1 MPTLKKKWD
10 RFLEYSVAMAAGLVM
25 TFGALILLLVVGIAV
40 VLTKVFEFI
49 K

>member
-10 RFLEYSVAMAAGLVM
+10 QFLEYSVAMAAGLVM
-25 TFGALILLLVVGIAV
+25 TLGALILLLVVGIAV

>member
-10 RFLEYSVAMAAGLVM
+10 RFLEYSVALAAGLVM
-25 TFGALILLLVVGIAV
+25 TFGALLLLLAVGCAV
-40 VLTKVFEFI
+40 VLTKILEFI